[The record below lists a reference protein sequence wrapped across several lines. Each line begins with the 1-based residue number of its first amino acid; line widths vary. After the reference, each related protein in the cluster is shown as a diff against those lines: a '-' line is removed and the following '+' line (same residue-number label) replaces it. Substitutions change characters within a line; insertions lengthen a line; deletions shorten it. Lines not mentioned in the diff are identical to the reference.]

1 MEFFAFALGRWLGAI
16 FLPSLPLPIVEIG
29 VNQSTHELRS
39 GALHP
44 LNLVVQAIR
53 SATIK
58 VGRNANVLLWR
69 SGVQG

>member
-1 MEFFAFALGRWLGAI
+1 MARRDF